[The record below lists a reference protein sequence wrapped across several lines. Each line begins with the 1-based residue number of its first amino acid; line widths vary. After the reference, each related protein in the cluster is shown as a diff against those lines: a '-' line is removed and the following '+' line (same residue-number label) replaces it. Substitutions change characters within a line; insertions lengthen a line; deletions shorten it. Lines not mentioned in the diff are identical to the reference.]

1 LLTHDLPGAAALEQ
15 ENTNWAHAR
24 SSKLVKAGAV
34 GAKDDVKITML
45 KISMNVSENDLRKLT
60 WLFSLRRHACSGG
73 APGSLSSCTPKKLG
87 HAK

>member
-45 KISMNVSENDLRKLT
+45 KISMNVS
-60 WLFSLRRHACSGG
+60 
-73 APGSLSSCTPKKLG
+73 
-87 HAK
+87 